1 MPALLQRLNQ
11 ASPPAHRNKR
21 KIPAFR
27 NFRLFYKMSNPAHYL
42 EALNVG
48 FSYLIGFTDNR
59 YVQETNT
66 ITELFLSLPD
76 EGKKEL
82 LNFARYLA
90 EKAKNQE

>member
-1 MPALLQRLNQ
+1 MRQQ
-11 ASPPAHRNKR
+11 SSPKLIHATA
-21 KIPAFR
+21 IA
-27 NFRLFYKMSNPAHYL
+27 

-76 EGKKEL
+76 GQKEL

>member
-42 EALNVG
+42 EALTNAG
-48 FSYLIGFTDNR
+48 FINSSALTSVSIIPFS
-59 YVQETNT
+59 VQN
-66 ITELFLSLPD
+66 SRA
-76 EGKKEL
+76 KL
-82 LNFARYLA
+82 LKL
-90 EKAKNQE
+90 